1 MIAFFQTRQEW
12 RRYRLLAF
20 TGDDLGT
27 AVAYNDA
34 DSGRLESHPRANDKI
49 NTSALFVIVNDEA
62 KANIDQVRNAV
73 AVA

>member
-34 DSGRLESHPRANDKI
+34 DSGRLESHPRAHDMI
-49 NTSALFVIVNDEA
+49 TASALFVIATEEA
-62 KANIDQVRNAV
+62 KANIDQVRNTV